1 MQTPQDPPYMAL
13 PSDHPDLHQALRIAV
28 LDEDRTMVHKL
39 LAKGVDIEPVM
50 RGVGY
55 NRLVLAAR
63 FNLPDILDA
72 EHAKGVHEPYYYH
85 EALHFAAGNGHG
97 DLVYRIL
104 DYGFDATS
112 TKDFDVAGAALLGG
126 HIDLLQEFLAKGYKT
141 DLACKYMMEGIVEE
155 NHGNALDIQLQN
167 GGDIDHAKFLLAKD
181 KERFPKSPYDTIEAV
196 LAKWDARADTIGSD
210 RPLPATISALRTQAD
225 GFTHFAQSGRFDDVM
240 QLAARDRQNKIMPE
254 DVIAPD
260 TNGNN
265 TLEILGAQ
273 SKLSVLLQPDYWLD
287 RPDAFMRICSHVP
300 PVYQDQVKAE
310 RFIAAQQRDVLRQ
323 RARRQTFK
331 PKGL

>member
-13 PSDHPDLHQALRIAV
+13 PPDHPDLHQALRIAV

-63 FNLPDILDA
+63 FDLVDILDA
-72 EHAKGVHEPYYYH
+72 EHAKGIHAPYYYH
-85 EALHFAAGNGHG
+85 EALHFAAGAGHR
-97 DLVYRIL
+97 DLVYHML
-104 DYGFDATS
+104 NYGFDATS
-112 TKDFDVAGAALLGG
+112 TKDFDIAGAALLGG
-126 HIDLLQEFLAKGYKT
+126 HVELLQEFMAKGFKT

-155 NHGNALDIQLQN
+155 NRGNSLDIQLQN

-196 LAKWDARADTIGSD
+196 LEKWDARTEVIGSA
-210 RPLPATISALRTQAD
+210 RPLPATITALRTQTD
-225 GFTHFAQSGRFDDVM
+225 GFTHFAQSGRFDEVM
-240 QLAARDRQNKIMPE
+240 QMAARDAQNKIVLD
-254 DVIAPD
+254 DVIARD
-260 TNGNN
+260 AKGNN

-273 SKLSVLLQPDYWLD
+273 QKLSALLQPDYWLN
-287 RPDAFMRICSHVP
+287 RPDEFMRICRYVP

-310 RFIAAQQRDVLRQ
+310 RFTAAQQRDVLRQ
-323 RARRQTFK
+323 RARQQTFK

>member
-13 PSDHPDLHQALRIAV
+13 PPDHPDLHQALRIAV
-28 LDEDRTMVHKL
+28 LDDDRTMVHKL

-72 EHAKGVHEPYYYH
+72 EHAKGIHEPYYYH

-97 DLVYRIL
+97 DLVYRLL

-112 TKDFDVAGAALLGG
+112 TKDFDIAGAALLGG
-126 HIDLLQEFLAKGYKT
+126 HVTLLQEFMAKGFKT

-155 NHGNALDIQLQN
+155 NHGNSLDIQLQN
-167 GGDIDHAKFLLAKD
+167 GGDIDHAKFLLAKN
-181 KERFPKSPYDTIEAV
+181 KERFPKAPYDTIESV
-196 LAKWDARADTIGSD
+196 LEKWDARAAVIGSD
-210 RPLPATISALRTQAD
+210 RPLPATIEALRAQD
-225 GFTHFAQSGRFDDVM
+225 GGFAHFAQSGRFDAVM
-240 QLAARDRQNKIMPE
+240 QLAARDAQNKITLD

-260 TNGNN
+260 ANGNN
-265 TLEILGAQ
+265 TLDILGAQ
-273 SKLSVLLQPDYWLD
+273 KKLSVLLAPDYWLNQ
-287 RPDAFMRICSHVP
+287 PDTFMQLCRHVA

-310 RFIAAQQRDVLRQ
+310 RFAAAQQRDMLRR
-323 RARRQTFK
+323 RARQQTFK